1 MMQLNDENKM
11 NHNPQQINDNQVVKN
26 DCYMLDDQGREV
38 QVTTS
43 MVQDIC
49 IELLKQCR
57 TVKS

>member
-1 MMQLNDENKM
+1 MQLNDEKKM
-11 NHNPQQINDNQVVKN
+11 NHNPQKISETQAVKN
-26 DCYMLDDQGREV
+26 DCYMLDEQGREV

>member
-1 MMQLNDENKM
+1 MMQLNDEHKM

>member
-1 MMQLNDENKM
+1 MQLNDENKM

>member
-1 MMQLNDENKM
+1 MQIDENNM
-11 NHNPQQINDNQVVKN
+11 QNNSNHVVEQQPVKN
-26 DCYMLDDQGREV
+26 DCFMLDEQGHEV
-38 QVTTS
+38 PITTT